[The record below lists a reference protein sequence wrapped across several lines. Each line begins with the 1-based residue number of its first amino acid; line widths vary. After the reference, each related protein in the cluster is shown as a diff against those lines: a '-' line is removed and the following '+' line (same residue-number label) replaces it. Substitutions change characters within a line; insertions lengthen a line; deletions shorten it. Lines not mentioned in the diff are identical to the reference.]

1 MITLILVHSCK
12 NEVLVEEENVSEF
25 EEAYFEDYK
34 SPLLKWGFIDKAGN
48 FKIEAIYDDVRYFN
62 NGLACV
68 SKRGKWGAIDQKN
81 KTIIEFNYLNM
92 DDFSEEK
99 SLVQGFDLNR
109 YYINI
114 KGDTLFPCPYDE
126 CYAFKNNMARYK
138 ENEVYGFINS
148 KGEALKEM
156 RYSFA
161 SNFKSGFAVVGI
173 GKLYGVIDTLGNI
186 IVDIQYDRVKINE
199 GIALLQKDKFWTFYD
214 LADGE
219 EIAGKYENA
228 KVFMD
233 GIAIVK
239 MDEEL
244 GYIRKN
250 GSFIKLAG
258 DKAIY
263 LNENRIALKNDS
275 GYSIVQ
281 LDGSPIN
288 QYIYKNVF
296 KFYCGIAG
304 MERNGL
310 WGYVDLNG
318 NEVLPPQLPLIW
330 DCSDGRIRVINPSG
344 FSYLNTKMEEVIP
357 PQFIESRD
365 LIEGLA
371 PAQPTTM
378 D

>member
-365 LIEGLA
+365 FIEGLA
-371 PAQPTTM
+371 PAQPTTI